1 MSFSDILR
9 ELAEERNLTQKQ
21 LAVDMG
27 IPASTI
33 GGYFQGVSEPDL
45 DVVRRLAE
53 YFDCSVDYMLEIK
66 SKAVLDRSEDEL
78 LRVFR
83 AIPAEQRPLYIEL
96 GKTIARHQ
104 AR

>member
-1 MSFSDILR
+1 MGFSDILR

-21 LAVDMG
+21 LATEMG

-45 DVVRRLAE
+45 DVVKRLAE
-53 YFDCSVDYMLEIK
+53 YFDCTVDYMLGLK
-66 SKAVLDRSEDEL
+66 SKVVLDRSEDEL

-83 AIPAEQRPLYIEL
+83 SIPAEQRSLFIEL
-96 GKTIARHQ
+96 GKTMARHQ
-104 AR
+104 I